1 MIMRNITLSKGF
13 LESKCGTCSSI
24 KGFVMLV
31 AMMLMTAS
39 SVKAEVIVIDG
50 LRYNLDADTKTAILM
65 RTTNGYSGDIVV
77 PEKVKGSDGVDY
89 SVVAF
94 GNECF
99 KGSSGLTSITIPSSV
114 TSLGEYCFYG
124 CSGLTSIT
132 IPSSVTSL
140 GKYCFYG
147 CSGLTSITIPSSVTS
162 LGEHCFDG
170 CSGLTSITIPSSVTS
185 LGESCFVISI

>member
-1 MIMRNITLSKGF
+1 MGNITLSKGS

-39 SVKAEVIVIDG
+39 SVKAEVIDG
-50 LRYNLDADTKTAILM
+50 LCYNLDANTKTATLLP
-65 RTTNGYSGDIVV
+65 TTNKYSGDIVV

-94 GNECF
+94 GNSCF
-99 KGSSGLTSITIPSSV
+99 RDCSGLTSITIPSSLTSLGERCFQGCSGLTSITIPSSV
-114 TSLGEYCFYG
+114 TSLGNQCFLN

-147 CSGLTSITIPSSVTS
+147 CI
-162 LGEHCFDG
+162 
-170 CSGLTSITIPSSVTS
+170 
-185 LGESCFVISI
+185 

>member
-1 MIMRNITLSKGF
+1 MGNITLSKGS

-39 SVKAEVIVIDG
+39 SAMAEVIDG
-50 LRYNLDADTKTAILM
+50 LCYNLDADTKTAMLLPI
-65 RTTNGYSGDIVV
+65 TNGYSGDIVV

-99 KGSSGLTSITIPSSV
+99 KGCSSLTSITIPSSV
-114 TSLGEYCFYG
+114 TSLGYWCFNG

-140 GKYCFYG
+140 GDCCFRP
-147 CSGLTSITIPSSVTS
+147 CI
-162 LGEHCFDG
+162 
-170 CSGLTSITIPSSVTS
+170 
-185 LGESCFVISI
+185 